1 MASTRGFSL
10 SAHVSCEDSRA
21 MRRLEQA
28 LEPQE
33 ELPANQKPRYR
44 ACSEPTLYVV
54 SRCGS
59 VLFLINRLNED
70 TPPFLLSCYRV
81 PGNLTLSRW
90 AALVPQPV
98 HSEKTI
104 GTHLKML
111 GLAT

>member
-1 MASTRGFSL
+1 MSPVKTVELWGGWS
-10 SAHVSCEDSRA
+10 
-21 MRRLEQA
+21 RRLNPRKNCLLIRSPVTGLVYFGA
-28 LEPQE
+28 HPVCG
-33 ELPANQKPRYR
+33 KPLWF
-44 ACSEPTLYVV
+44 CFV
-54 SRCGS
+54 SDQTRTVS
-59 VLFLINRLNED
+59 VLNED

-98 HSEKTI
+98 HSEETI